1 MHDLLFKP
9 VAAQAILL
17 LSFVIGAGLYL
28 GKFKFK
34 GVTLGSTWILFV
46 GILVSHFGLVPDPG
60 ILHFVKE
67 FGLILFVFSIGLQ
80 VGPGFFHSF
89 RSGGVKMNL
98 LAVMNI
104 LLAVAVAY
112 AIAALSG
119 EDVPTLVGVMSGAVT
134 NTPGLGAAQQ
144 TVSDLSL
151 SSGMSLP
158 EAAAQTAQ
166 MASGYAVA
174 YPFGVLGLILAVM
187 LAKVLFKVDLK
198 KEEKELLEEEDTGE
212 QARRMHVRVENPAI
226 FGKKLRDVLH
236 EFGEKQFVVS
246 RIMKGDEILFPDN
259 ETVLEEGDKLLLV
272 ITQDAVDKARILFGE
287 EIPMHVGEWREKDHH
302 MVVKRVTVT
311 KSSLTGKKLRDLRLR
326 SDYGITVTRIIRSG
340 VELVARPGLYI
351 QMGDGLICVGPEPGI
366 NRVADYV
373 GNTNDAL
380 NRPKLVPIFLGIV
393 LGVLLGSIPI
403 RFPGVPQ
410 PVKLGL
416 AGGPLIVAIL
426 LGHFGPKFKITTY
439 RTVSANLM
447 IREIGISL
455 FLAAVGLGAGQD
467 FVSSLT
473 GGGYWWILYG
483 AAITLIPP
491 VITFLVGRY
500 LCKLNFYKL
509 MGLVIGSSTNPPV
522 LAFAQ
527 EAYGTDYVPVNY
539 ATVYP
544 LSMFMRV
551 LVAQVMILIALA

>member
-1 MHDLLFKP
+1 MHDLFLGSGI
-9 VAAQAILL
+9 AHSILL
-17 LSFVIGAGLYL
+17 LAFVIGTGLYL
-28 GKFKFK
+28 GKFKVK

-46 GILVSHFGLVPDPG
+46 GIIVSHFGFIADPEV
-60 ILHFVKE
+60 LHFVKE

-89 RSGGVKMNL
+89 KSGGVKMNL

-104 LLAVAVAY
+104 LLAVAVAFSISY
-112 AIAALSG
+112 ISG
-119 EDVPTLVGVMSGAVT
+119 EDLPTMVGVMSGAVT

-144 TVSDLSL
+144 TVSDVCQATGLS
-151 SSGMSLP
+151 MQ
-158 EAAAQTAQ
+158 EAATRTAE

-174 YPFGVLGLILAVM
+174 YPFGVLGLILVIM
-187 LAKVLFKVDLK
+187 LSKSVFKVDLK
-198 KEEKELLEEEDTGE
+198 KEESELDEEENTGE

-226 FGKKLRDVLH
+226 FGKRLRDVLH
-236 EFGEKQFVVS
+236 DFGEHEFVVS
-246 RIMKGDEILFPDN
+246 RIMKGDEILFPEK
-259 ETVLEEGDKLLLV
+259 ETILEEGDKLLLV

-287 EIPMHVGEWREKDHH
+287 EVPMHVQEWREKDHN
-302 MVVKRVTVT
+302 MVVKRLTVT
-311 KSSLTGKKLRDLRLR
+311 KPSLTGKKLMDLRLR
-326 SDYGITVTRIIRSG
+326 SAYGITVTRIIRSG

-351 QMGDGLICVGPEPGI
+351 QMGDGLMCVGPEKDI
-366 NRVADYV
+366 ERVAEYV
-373 GNTNDAL
+373 GNTTNAL
-380 NRPKLVPIFLGIV
+380 NKPNLVPIFLGIV
-393 LGVLLGSIPI
+393 LGVILGSVPI
-403 RFPGVPQ
+403 RFPGIPQ
-410 PVKLGL
+410 PIKLGL

-426 LGHFGPKFKITTY
+426 LGHFGPKYKITTY
-439 RTVSANLM
+439 TTVSANLM

-455 FLAAVGLGAGQD
+455 FLAAVGLGAGQN

-491 VITFLVGRY
+491 VITILVGRL
-500 LCKLNFYKL
+500 LCRLNFYKL
-509 MGLVIGSSTNPPV
+509 LGLVIGSSTNPPV

-527 EAYGTDYVPVNY
+527 EAYGTDYAPVNY

-551 LVAQVMILIALA
+551 LVAQVMILIAMA

>member
-166 MASGYAVA
+166 MSSGYAVA

-311 KSSLTGKKLRDLRLR
+311 KSSLTGKKLRD
-326 SDYGITVTRIIRSG
+326 Y
-340 VELVARPGLYI
+340 
-351 QMGDGLICVGPEPGI
+351 
-366 NRVADYV
+366 
-373 GNTNDAL
+373 
-380 NRPKLVPIFLGIV
+380 
-393 LGVLLGSIPI
+393 
-403 RFPGVPQ
+403 
-410 PVKLGL
+410 
-416 AGGPLIVAIL
+416 
-426 LGHFGPKFKITTY
+426 
-439 RTVSANLM
+439 
-447 IREIGISL
+447 
-455 FLAAVGLGAGQD
+455 
-467 FVSSLT
+467 
-473 GGGYWWILYG
+473 
-483 AAITLIPP
+483 
-491 VITFLVGRY
+491 
-500 LCKLNFYKL
+500 
-509 MGLVIGSSTNPPV
+509 
-522 LAFAQ
+522 
-527 EAYGTDYVPVNY
+527 
-539 ATVYP
+539 
-544 LSMFMRV
+544 
-551 LVAQVMILIALA
+551 